1 VNVSGYQLGR
11 SDFLDDLSRALEDSG
26 IAPSSLMLEVTE
38 TTVVRNLSAACKQLE
53 AARALGVRVALDDF
67 GTGYTSLSNLQRVPA
82 DVLKIDRSFAAAL
95 REGGPSRHLLE
106 AILGLGKVLSLAV
119 VAEGIEQQEQLDALA
134 AMGCEMVQGHLL
146 GEPAPAEAIE
156 RMLRRDPALTR

>member
-1 VNVSGYQLGR
+1 
-11 SDFLDDLSRALEDSG
+11 
-26 IAPSSLMLEVTE
+26 M
-38 TTVVRNLSAACKQLE
+38 
-53 AARALGVRVALDDF
+53 RVALDDF

-95 REGGPSRHLLE
+95 REGGPSRYLLE
-106 AILGLGKVLSLAV
+106 AILGLGKALSLAV

-146 GEPAPAEAIE
+146 GEPAPAEATE
-156 RMLRRDPALTR
+156 RMLRRDTALTS